1 MSDTVREAKRQ
12 AAIKAVSLVESGMV
26 VGLGS
31 GTTAALALEELARR
45 LGTGAVRDIV
55 GIPTSNAT
63 HQQAVLLGVPLGTL
77 DEHPVVDL
85 TIDGADEVDPDGELI
100 KGMGGA
106 LLREKIVATASRRL
120 VIVVDESK
128 LVPRL
133 GTRAPLPVEVVAF
146 AAGTQLAAF
155 RALGA
160 DPVIRKGRDGV
171 PFRTDEGH
179 LLIECR
185 FPGGISS
192 PATLAGNL
200 RARPGVVETGLFL
213 GMHPTVIVGG
223 SAS

>member
-1 MSDTVREAKRQ
+1 VSDTVRDAKRQ
-12 AAIKAVSLVESGMV
+12 AAIEAVSLIEPGMV

-31 GTTAALALEELARR
+31 GTTAAFALEELARR
-45 LGTGAVRDIV
+45 LGDGTVRDIV

-63 HQQAVLLGVPLGTL
+63 HQQAVLLGIPLGTL
-77 DEHPVVDL
+77 DEYPVVDL
-85 TIDGADEVDPDGELI
+85 TIDGADEVDPDGELV

-106 LLREKIVATASRRL
+106 LLREKMVAAASRRL

-133 GTRAPLPVEVVAF
+133 GTRAPLPVEVVRF
-146 AAGTQLAAF
+146 GAGTHLAAL

-160 DPVIRKGRDGV
+160 EPALRRGSDGQ

-185 FPGGISS
+185 FADGISNPS
-192 PATLAGNL
+192 TVARVL

-213 GMHPTVIVGG
+213 GMHPTVIIGRPG
-223 SAS
+223 A

>member
-1 MSDTVREAKRQ
+1 VSDPVREAKRQ
-12 AAIKAVSLVESGMV
+12 AAIEAVSHIASGMV

-31 GTTAALALEELARR
+31 GSTAAFALEELARR
-45 LGTGAVRDIV
+45 LGAGELRDIV

-77 DEHPVVDL
+77 EEHPVVDL

-120 VIVVDESK
+120 IIVVDESK

-146 AAGTQLAAF
+146 GASTQLGAL

-160 DPVIRKGRDGV
+160 DPVIRREPDGL
-171 PFRTDEGH
+171 PYRTDEGH

-185 FPGGISS
+185 FADGIAS
-192 PATLAGNL
+192 PATVARVL

-213 GMHPTVIVGG
+213 GMHPTVIVGRPR
-223 SAS
+223 S